1 MLPPYSSRLW
11 PSACVGKVSTP
22 SSRASAASRSCVGP
36 IHWPPTSTTLP
47 SPMSWLRS
55 RPPTRSRA
63 SSTITDAPRAVSA
76 RAAASPARPAPSTT
90 TSASRVSGP
99 ATVTEPNSLPWRVRM
114 PPGTH
119 SAEREE
125 ERRLNTRTL
134 TIASVA
140 SASAAAVTSQL
151 WIAGTWIAAAFTP
164 VLVALISEAM
174 HRPTERIARAWT
186 SDREAYSSRAISPT
200 RAEPTAVTGTPG
212 PVRVY
217 RTGDSGRGSPSL
229 LTKRRIAIGS
239 VAATAAIACVIGLVT
254 LTTVDLVS
262 GGSVGKGS
270 SRFTLGGGGDA
281 NDTEQEVT
289 PQREQRQ
296 EQAPDQQQ
304 ITPSE
309 QPPETTEPAPEEPA
323 PAETAPVTPPAE
335 GAPAEPVPEAP
346 TTP

>member
-1 MLPPYSSRLW
+1 
-11 PSACVGKVSTP
+11 
-22 SSRASAASRSCVGP
+22 
-36 IHWPPTSTTLP
+36 
-47 SPMSWLRS
+47 
-55 RPPTRSRA
+55 
-63 SSTITDAPRAVSA
+63 
-76 RAAASPARPAPSTT
+76 
-90 TSASRVSGP
+90 
-99 ATVTEPNSLPWRVRM
+99 M
-114 PPGTH
+114 PPATH

-151 WIAGTWIAAAFTP
+151 WIAGTWIAAALTP

-186 SDREAYSSRAISPT
+186 SEPEASSSRAISPT

-217 RTGDSGRGSPSL
+217 RTGDSGRGSPTL

-239 VAATAAIACVIGLVT
+239 VAATAAIACAIGLVT

-270 SRFTLGGGGDA
+270 SRFTLGGGGDSPA
-281 NDTEQEVT
+281 KDEQDD
-289 PQREQRQ
+289 PSRKQQQQ
-296 EQAPDQQQ
+296 EQSPRQQES
-304 ITPSE
+304 TPSE
-309 QPPETTEPAPEEPA
+309 QAPETTEPTPEEQP
-323 PAETAPVTPPAE
+323 PSDTAPVPAPTETPP
-335 GAPAEPVPEAP
+335 GEPVPEAP
-346 TTP
+346 ASP